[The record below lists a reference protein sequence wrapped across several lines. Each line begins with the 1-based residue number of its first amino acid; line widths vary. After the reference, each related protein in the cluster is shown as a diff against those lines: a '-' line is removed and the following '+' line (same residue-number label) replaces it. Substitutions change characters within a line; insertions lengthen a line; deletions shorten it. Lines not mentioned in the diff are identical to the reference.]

1 MYKTNSICVFC
12 SSRNVGDAYTQAAEK
27 LAQLLSEREI
37 TLVYGGANVGI
48 MGILAR
54 AMLKHNS
61 KVIGVI
67 PHLIFKN
74 NLAETSLKQLVVTE
88 DMKSRK
94 AKMHELSD
102 AFIALPGGFGTL
114 EELLEIITLKQLN
127 YHNKPIVIVNTNGF
141 YDKLNEL
148 FEQLYTAKF
157 AGKRYRALYHLVD
170 NVEDAMN
177 YIDNYKP
184 HNLKNKWK
192 EV

>member
-1 MYKTNSICVFC
+1 MKNINSICVFC
-12 SSRNVGDAYTQAAEK
+12 SSRNVDDVYVKSAEK
-27 LAQLLSEREI
+27 LAQLFTEKSI

-54 AMLKHNS
+54 KMIENNS

-67 PHLIFKN
+67 PNLIFKN
-74 NLAETSLKQLVVTE
+74 NLAENSLKQLVITE

-114 EELLEIITLKQLN
+114 EELLEIITLKQLE
-127 YHNKPIVIVNTNGF
+127 YHNKAIAIVNTNGF
-141 YDKLNEL
+141 YDKLEEL
-148 FEQLYTAKF
+148 FEQLYTHNYAS
-157 AGKRYRALYHLVD
+157 KRYRALYHFVD
-170 NVEDAMN
+170 SVEEAMD

-184 HNLKNKWK
+184 EKLANKWTK
-192 EV
+192 